1 MILFGCLLRGMFNK
15 KDKFIF
21 FLVGFLIFSVKVIL
35 GINDKLVFFVWRV
48 LYVNKFIFILKNFLF
63 LILSF
68 DIGKEFE

>member
-1 MILFGCLLRGMFNK
+1 MFNK